1 MEPKEQPEQFTFD
14 FHKETAEI
22 VSESRDELK
31 IKLGEFAGPLDLLL
45 FLIRQEQANIFDIPI
60 AKITDEYLNYIR
72 LMKSL
77 DIAMAADF
85 LVMAATLIEIKSKL
99 LLPRDPLAAIGDEE
113 MDDPRK
119 ELVDRLLEYEKFK
132 AAAQMLHEKTTV
144 EQAVFQR
151 GKIETDEANAEINAT
166 VFDILSVFQKILVRH
181 RDEIKMEIAREEISL
196 ADMIKTLRRRIF
208 EEMELNIQTFFE
220 EMQSKRE
227 LVTAFIAVLEIV
239 RTDSVK
245 LTQKK
250 TFGEIILKAVTNGS
264 SSH

>member
-1 MEPKEQPEQFTFD
+1 MEQQDKEPEQFTFD
-14 FHKETAEI
+14 FHKEKAAI
-22 VSESRDELK
+22 VADSNDELK
-31 IKLGEFAGPLDLLL
+31 ITLGKFAGPLDLLL

-60 AKITDEYLNYIR
+60 SKITEEYLIYIR

-77 DIAMAADF
+77 DIAVAADF
-85 LVMAATLIEIKSKL
+85 LVMAATLIEIKSRM
-99 LLPRDPLAAIGDEE
+99 LLPRDPMAPDEE
-113 MDDPRK
+113 EFDDPRK

-132 AAAQMLHEKTTV
+132 SAAGMLHEKTTV

-151 GKIETDEANAEINAT
+151 GKIESDDANAEISAT
-166 VFDILSVFQKILVRH
+166 VFDILSVFQKIVARH
-181 RDEIKMEIAREEISL
+181 RDEVKMEIAREEISL
-196 ADMIKTLRRRIF
+196 SDMIKTLRRRIF
-208 EEMELNIQTFFE
+208 EEMELNILAFFE
-220 EMQSKRE
+220 EMQTRRE

-264 SSH
+264 SAN